1 MSTAP
6 QLEKPLALIVE
17 DDIAQAGIFEQ
28 ALQMADFE
36 TQIITDGQAALD
48 ILQTIT
54 PSLVVLDLHLPNVSG
69 EEILRAIRAEPR
81 LAGVRVMLATANPLA
96 AESLRKL
103 SDLVLLKPISFHQ
116 LRDMAI
122 RLRP

>member
-6 QLEKPLALIVE
+6 QLEKRLALIVE